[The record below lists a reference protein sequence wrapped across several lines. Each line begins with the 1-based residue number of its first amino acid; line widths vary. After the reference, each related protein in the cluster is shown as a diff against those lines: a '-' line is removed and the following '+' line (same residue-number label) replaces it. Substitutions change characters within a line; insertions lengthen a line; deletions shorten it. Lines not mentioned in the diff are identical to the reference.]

1 MRNPLIR
8 LAIAMGFL
16 LATLHPIGAGEDRI
30 RLIRDAEVEDTIR
43 VFATPLFNAAGLD
56 PEAVN
61 VYLINDNRL
70 NAFVA
75 GGMNIFVN
83 TGLLMRSKSPLQ
95 VMGVIA
101 HETGHISGGHLARTQ
116 DALRAATIESIIA
129 YVLGAAAA
137 VATGQGEAAGA
148 IISGGQNVA
157 QGSLLQYSRTQE
169 SAADQAGMS
178 YLERAGFSAR
188 GLLEF
193 FEILQGEEVL
203 LSQNQNPYIRTHP
216 LTTARVNSLRH
227 FLSTSRFA
235 DAAPPADFVE
245 RFQRMRAKL
254 VGFLEPLPRVL
265 QRYPNSDQSLAARY
279 ARAIAYYRASDL
291 AKALPL
297 VDALI
302 GEHPDDPYFQ
312 ELKGQILFENGRIA
326 EAVPLYARS
335 VELDPKSALLRM
347 GLAQA
352 QLELEQPELLRPAL
366 ANLEEVVR
374 REPRNSFGWR
384 LLGIAYGR
392 DGQLGMAALAL
403 AESALA
409 RGDRPEARYQSER
422 AVRQLAENTP
432 AWLRAQDILRA
443 AKDEG

>member
-8 LAIAMGFL
+8 LAVAVGFL
-16 LATLHPIGAGEDRI
+16 LATAHPIGAGEDRI

-43 VFATPLFNAAGLD
+43 AFATPLFNAADLD

-83 TGLLMRSKSPLQ
+83 TGLLMRSESPLQ

-116 DALRAATIESIIA
+116 DALRAATIETIIA

-157 QGSLLQYSRTQE
+157 LGSLLQYTRTQE
-169 SAADQAGMS
+169 AAADQAGMS

-216 LTTARVNSLRH
+216 LTTDRVDSLRH

-245 RFQRMRAKL
+245 RHERMRAKL

-265 QRYPNSDQSLAARY
+265 QRYPESDQSLPARY

-291 AKALPL
+291 AKAMPL

-302 GEHPDDPYFQ
+302 GEHAHDPYFQ

-326 EAVPLYARS
+326 EAVPLYERS

-374 REPRNSFGWR
+374 REPRNSFAWR

-409 RGDRPEARYQSER
+409 RGDRPEARYQAER
-422 AVRQLAENTP
+422 AIRQLPENTP